1 MSDEPETRAHRPP
14 GSVDARFTLAAERT
28 VLAWIRTALGL
39 IAAGMAV
46 LHVLP
51 DFASSAVRDV
61 VGIGLIALGAGAAV
75 AGGVRWRRTTAA
87 LREGSA
93 MPGPGHVWAVIVGV
107 VVLSAIAVIAG
118 LVT

>member
-1 MSDEPETRAHRPP
+1 MTEPETPREHRPA
-14 GSVDARFTLAAERT
+14 GAVDARFTLAAERT

-51 DFASSAVRDV
+51 DFSSSGVRDV

-75 AGGVRWRRTTAA
+75 AGGVRWRRTTVA
-87 LREGSA
+87 LRDGA
-93 MPGPGHVWAVIVGV
+93 PMPGPGHVWVVIVGV
-107 VVLSAIAVIAG
+107 VVLSLIAVVAG
-118 LVT
+118 LAA

>member
-1 MSDEPETRAHRPP
+1 MSDDTDARDHRPP

-51 DFASSAVRDV
+51 DFSSQSVRDV
-61 VGIGLIALGAGAAV
+61 VGIGLIVLGAGSAV

-87 LREGSA
+87 LRDGA
-93 MPGPGHVWAVIVGV
+93 PMPGPGHVWAVIIGV
-107 VVLSAIAVIAG
+107 VVLSLIAVIAG
-118 LVT
+118 LAT